1 LYRLD
6 ESTTV
11 YAPKY
16 PLESPVHA
24 HTHSPPSCAKIIGL
38 PSYETPDIYTV
49 VFPDGSVSEY
59 TEDMLSLIPSSN
71 PIPSTSHLPN
81 WIKSG
86 VKATLFLSNMA
97 QPKHGTLHY
106 TPNDCT
112 WTFFPGKQVVT
123 NGILLPDLMANCREL
138 LDTGQL
144 FRGHTKFKNVY
155 NARNQVVLQD
165 CVLRHILAYGFKSLI
180 PPTSPK
186 QHTKLDP
193 NDKAVWDSTYDE
205 EYDGLSSLP
214 TWEVVSE
221 GTYRKMS
228 KGAKALPTMALATI
242 KYDSENRPKRAK
254 YRIVYR
260 IVVLGNLDYHN
271 WTKASTATPVLSQVE
286 LRLLTA
292 LTVHHKCILKNC
304 DMKQAL
310 VQAILPEDEV
320 YFLKPPP
327 GCPRSKPGEYW
338 RLLRSLYGVKRASHL
353 WFEKMKAFLLSIG
366 FRSCANHPCVFVGNL
381 IDGEPPIYAG
391 LYVVDILYFSPSD
404 TVEQHF
410 ENLLSEFVQVE
421 FMGQVSHFL
430 GIEFNWQFHD
440 DGNLSVTLT
449 QQSFAENLVDSLHLG
464 HISQSTY
471 SSPYR
476 SNLPVDAIPHVEMSS
491 SERDA
496 LRLKFQ
502 SIIGSLNWLAHT
514 TRPDLSMIVSILAQ
528 HQTNPSP
535 GHLDAALYV
544 VKYLA
549 GIKNLGIYFT
559 SSKHSIIESFFT
571 FSYQPTYVVYV
582 GRELGPTGCFTQ
594 HVKTNFTLICFE
606 INISVLH

>member
-1 LYRLD
+1 LQFYNPISGALVSSIDYKLQPNVTSGAHFGFRYQPGLFLYRLD

-123 NGILLPDLMANCREL
+123 NGILLPDLTANCREL

-186 QHTKLDP
+186 QHSKLDP
-193 NDKAVWDSTYDE
+193 NDKAVWDSTYDK

-221 GTYRKMS
+221 ETYHKMS
-228 KGAKALPTMALATI
+228 KGAKALPAMALATI

-271 WTKASTATPVLSQVE
+271 WTK
-286 LRLLTA
+286 LL
-292 LTVHHKCILKNC
+292 LLH
-304 DMKQAL
+304 Q
-310 VQAILPEDEV
+310 
-320 YFLKPPP
+320 FF
-327 GCPRSKPGEYW
+327 PRSSCVF
-338 RLLRSLYGVKRASHL
+338 LQLSLCTIN
-353 WFEKMKAFLLSIG
+353 AFL
-366 FRSCANHPCVFVGNL
+366 R
-381 IDGEPPIYAG
+381 
-391 LYVVDILYFSPSD
+391 
-404 TVEQHF
+404 TV
-410 ENLLSEFVQVE
+410 
-421 FMGQVSHFL
+421 
-430 GIEFNWQFHD
+430 I
-440 DGNLSVTLT
+440 
-449 QQSFAENLVDSLHLG
+449 
-464 HISQSTY
+464 
-471 SSPYR
+471 
-476 SNLPVDAIPHVEMSS
+476 
-491 SERDA
+491 
-496 LRLKFQ
+496 
-502 SIIGSLNWLAHT
+502 
-514 TRPDLSMIVSILAQ
+514 
-528 HQTNPSP
+528 
-535 GHLDAALYV
+535 
-544 VKYLA
+544 
-549 GIKNLGIYFT
+549 
-559 SSKHSIIESFFT
+559 
-571 FSYQPTYVVYV
+571 
-582 GRELGPTGCFTQ
+582 
-594 HVKTNFTLICFE
+594 
-606 INISVLH
+606 